1 MRGAPVRGLMIG
13 LVALLLAAP
22 AVAQTRFVATVTGQG
37 PDVVLIPGLASSDDV
52 WDATVKQLSATHRV
66 HTLQVKGFAG
76 EPAGPNAEG
85 PFLAPLVDEV
95 AAYAETLSKPAIIG
109 HSLGGLAAIEVAA
122 KHPGSV
128 GRVMI
133 VDALPFYALLFAP
146 TATAEMVKPQA
157 EMMRTQMLG
166 MTEETFASGQDRT
179 MGMLVKAEAAR
190 AGPKAWSVASDR
202 KVVAKAMYEDMV
214 EDARPLLPQITAP
227 ATVVYAYDAQMGQ
240 PPAFV
245 DGMYSAAYAGLK
257 DVKLKRVDGG
267 FHFVML
273 DQPDAFAAAIAEF
286 LK

>member
-1 MRGAPVRGLMIG
+1 
-13 LVALLLAAP
+13 
-22 AVAQTRFVATVTGQG
+22 
-37 PDVVLIPGLASSDDV
+37 
-52 WDATVKQLSATHRV
+52 
-66 HTLQVKGFAG
+66 
-76 EPAGPNAEG
+76 
-85 PFLAPLVDEV
+85 
-95 AAYAETLSKPAIIG
+95 
-109 HSLGGLAAIEVAA
+109 
-122 KHPGSV
+122 
-128 GRVMI
+128 
-133 VDALPFYALLFAP
+133 
-146 TATAEMVKPQA
+146 
-157 EMMRTQMLG
+157 
-166 MTEETFASGQDRT
+166 

-202 KVVAKAMYEDMV
+202 KVVAKAMYEDMI

-267 FHFVML
+267 FHFIML